1 MSTTPLAYSRTRIPR
16 LPPTDS
22 TVVVGLTAET
32 YYYFRVRP
40 VGLRGL
46 TGSYTTTASVK
57 TLYIPTVDYVVY
69 LTLSKSEISLDYDGS
84 FTSISIVYDTS
95 STFDASPTT
104 IDGITDLTYIL
115 SDLKNNTT
123 YYMKTLPY

>member
-1 MSTTPLAYSRTRIPR
+1 
-16 LPPTDS
+16 
-22 TVVVGLTAET
+22 
-32 YYYFRVRP
+32 VRP

-46 TGSYTTTASVK
+46 TGSYTTTGVGENA
-57 TLYIPTVDYVVY
+57 IHPHVDYVVY

-84 FTSISIVYDTS
+84 FISIVYDTS

-115 SDLKNNTT
+115 SDPNNTT
-123 YYMKTLPY
+123 YYMKCPTY